1 MADRGGVRLSPWRSC
16 GSGLLAALALGAGA
30 ALASHHPVAP
40 WAVLPCF
47 LAWCALVAWRPALW
61 LFVLPA
67 ALPALNF
74 APWTGWTVVEEFDLL
89 WLGVIAGGYARM
101 AFRRLAPG
109 VRAAQVPLAAR
120 LFGAAAWV
128 FAAASMVAFVLG
140 MSAVKGIPLSLFQG
154 YADPLNAWRVFK
166 SVVMAATLWPLLR
179 HEVRFD
185 PSASVRQLGWGMVGG
200 LAVVSL
206 AVLWERLAYTGLWDF
221 SSRYRTTALFWE
233 MHVGGAAI
241 DAYLA
246 LATPFVVWALWI
258 TRTPLR
264 WAWLAALALLTA
276 YACLT
281 TFSRGV
287 YGAVLGSLLLLVIL
301 MRQHRW
307 PVLRIRW
314 RTLAGIALSVVL
326 VLEVAAVLGLG
337 SYMRERIGSSD
348 QDLDSRRQHWQNGVN
363 LMHGPTDWLFGIGAG
378 RLPAAYAREV
388 PRREFP
394 GDVQFIAP
402 RAAHEVPFVR
412 VLGPRTRSDID
423 GLFALTQRVAL
434 NPDGMRV
441 VTFEARAAVQTDVYV
456 SLCELHL
463 LYPRRCQS
471 AWLRMPPTGSQ
482 WQHGGV
488 VLQGPPLDVGRAWAP
503 RQGVLSVSIFDA
515 GRQIDIRRLGMA
527 GFDRVEHV
535 VNGDFARGMA
545 RWFPSAQ
552 GYYIPW
558 HIDNLWLEVLIERG
572 LFAMLALAVCM
583 VCAVGCLV
591 AAILRR
597 DAASPPIAP
606 FLVASLC
613 GGLCIGLISSVMDVP
628 RVALLLMLL
637 AILSIE
643 ISSVPKEGHALPPA
657 TD

>member
-1 MADRGGVRLSPWRSC
+1 MADRGGIHLLPWRSC
-16 GSGLLAALALGAGA
+16 GSGLLAALALGAGV

-47 LAWCALVAWRPALW
+47 LAWCAVVAWRPALW

-101 AFRRLAPG
+101 AFGRLAPG

-120 LFGAAAWV
+120 MFGAAAWI

-154 YADPLNAWRVFK
+154 YADPLNAWRVSK

-179 HEVRFD
+179 REVRFD
-185 PSASVRQLGWGMVGG
+185 PSASVRRLGWGMVVG

-221 SSRYRTTALFWE
+221 STRYRTTALFWE

-258 TRTPLR
+258 TRTPWR
-264 WAWLAALALLTA
+264 WAVLAVLALLAA

-287 YGAVLGSLLLLVIL
+287 YGAVLGALLLLVLL
-301 MRQHRW
+301 MRWRRW
-307 PVLRIRW
+307 PALRIRW
-314 RTLAGIALSVVL
+314 RVLAGMALSVVL

-348 QDLDSRRQHWQNGVN
+348 QDLDSRRQHWHNGVN
-363 LMHGPTDWLFGIGAG
+363 LMQGPGDWLFGIGAG

-402 RAAHEVPFVR
+402 RAAHEPPFVR

-441 VTFEARAAVQTDVYV
+441 VTFEARTAVQTDVYV

-482 WQHGGV
+482 WKRGGV
-488 VLQGPPLDVGRAWAP
+488 VLQGPPLDVGSVWTP

-527 GFDRVEHV
+527 GLDRVEQL
-535 VNGDFARGMA
+535 VNGDFAQGMA

-552 GYYIPW
+552 GYYVPW

-572 LFAMLALAVCM
+572 LFAMGALAVCM
-583 VCAVGCLV
+583 ACAVGCLV
-591 AAILRR
+591 ATILRR
-597 DAASPPIAP
+597 DAASPEIAP

-628 RVALLLMLL
+628 RVALLMLLL
-637 AILSIE
+637 AILAIE
-643 ISSVPKEGHALPPA
+643 ISAAPKEGRVLPPA
-657 TD
+657 AR

>member
-1 MADRGGVRLSPWRSC
+1 MADRGGFHLRQWRIF
-16 GSGLLAALALGAGA
+16 GSGLLAALALGAGV
-30 ALASHHPVAP
+30 ALASHHPVAS
-40 WAVLPCF
+40 WAVLPAF
-47 LAWCALVAWRPALW
+47 LAWCVVVAWRPALW

-74 APWTGWTVVEEFDLL
+74 APWTGWTVVDEFDLL
-89 WLGVIAGGYARM
+89 WLGVVAGGHART
-101 AFRRLAPG
+101 AFGRLVPSAQPTAAPM
-109 VRAAQVPLAAR
+109 AAR
-120 LFGAAAWV
+120 LFGVAALV
-128 FAAASMVAFVLG
+128 FATASTVAFVLG
-140 MSAVKGIPLSLFQG
+140 VSGGRGASFSLFQG

-179 HEVRFD
+179 REVHLD
-185 PSASVRQLGWGMVGG
+185 PSASVRHLGWGMVVG
-200 LAVVSL
+200 LWVVSL
-206 AVLWERLAYTGLWDF
+206 AVLWERLAYTGMWDF
-221 SSRYRTTALFWE
+221 STRYRTTALFWE

-246 LATPFVVWALWI
+246 LATPFVVWALWV
-258 TRTPLR
+258 TRTPWR
-264 WAWLAALALLTA
+264 WAVLAVLALLAA

-287 YGAVLGSLLLLVIL
+287 YGAVLGALLLLVFL
-301 MRQHRW
+301 MRRRRS
-307 PVLRIRW
+307 PALRIRW
-314 RTLAGIALSVVL
+314 RVLAGIALSVVL

-348 QDLDSRRQHWQNGVN
+348 HDLDGRRQHWQNGVN
-363 LMHGPTDWLFGIGAG
+363 LMQGAGDWLFGIGAG
-378 RLPAAYAREV
+378 RLPSAYAREV

-394 GDVQFIAP
+394 GDVQFVAP
-402 RAAHEVPFVR
+402 RAAHESPFVR

-423 GLFALTQRVAL
+423 GLFALTQRVDL
-434 NPDGMRV
+434 TPGGMRV

-456 SLCELHL
+456 ALCELHL

-471 AWLRMPPTGSQ
+471 AWVRMPPTGTQ
-482 WQHGGV
+482 WTRGAA
-488 VLQGPPLDVGRAWAP
+488 VLQGLPLDAGSAWAP

-527 GFDRVEHV
+527 GLDRVEQL
-535 VNGDFARGMA
+535 VNGDFAQGMA
-545 RWFPSAQ
+545 RWFPAAQ
-552 GYYIPW
+552 GYYVPW

-583 VCAVGCLV
+583 ACAVWYPV
-591 AAILRR
+591 AAVLRR
-597 DAASPPIAP
+597 DVASPPIAP
-606 FLVASLC
+606 FLAASLC

-643 ISSVPKEGHALPPA
+643 ISSVQKEGAAARPVA
-657 TD
+657 G

>member
-1 MADRGGVRLSPWRSC
+1 MIDRGVASLSPWRRC
-16 GSGLLAALALGAGA
+16 GRGALAALAVGAGI
-30 ALASHHPVAP
+30 ALAGHHPVAP
-40 WAVLPCF
+40 WTLLLGF
-47 LAWCALVAWRPALW
+47 LSWCAVVAWRPTLW

-67 ALPALNF
+67 ALPVLNF
-74 APWTGWTVVEEFDLL
+74 APWTGWMVVDEFDLL
-89 WLGVIAGGYARM
+89 WLGVVGGVCARR
-101 AFRRLAPG
+101 ACEGHVPG
-109 VRAAQVPLAAR
+109 VRPVDRPGPAR
-120 LFGAAAWV
+120 TFVAAAWV

-140 MSAVKGIPLSLFQG
+140 LSAVQGGAFSLFQG

-179 HEVRFD
+179 REVQSD
-185 PSASVRQLGWGMVGG
+185 PSVTVRHLGWGMVAG

-221 SSRYRTTALFWE
+221 SSRYRTTALFWD

-264 WAWLAALALLTA
+264 WAVLAALALLTA

-287 YGAVLGSLLLLVIL
+287 YVAVLGALLLLVFL
-301 MRQHRW
+301 MRWRRW
-307 PVLRIRW
+307 PALRIRW
-314 RTLAGIALSVVL
+314 RVLAGIALSVVL
-326 VLEVAAVLGLG
+326 TLEVAAVLGLG
-337 SYMRERIGSSD
+337 SYMRERISSSD
-348 QDLDSRRQHWQNGVN
+348 QDLDSRRQHWQNGLN
-363 LMHGPTDWLFGIGAG
+363 LMHGPADWLFGIGAG
-378 RLPAAYAREV
+378 RLPASYAREV

-394 GDVQFIAP
+394 GDVQFISP
-402 RAAHEVPFVR
+402 QAAQESSFVR

-423 GLFALTQRVAL
+423 GLFALTQRVSL
-434 NPDGMRV
+434 NPGGMRV
-441 VTFEARAAVQTDVYV
+441 VRFEARAAVQTDVYV

-482 WQHGGV
+482 WQPGAV
-488 VLQGPPLDVGRAWAP
+488 VLQGPTLSVGSAWAP
-503 RQGVLSVSIFDA
+503 RQGVFSVSVFDA
-515 GRQIDIRRLGMA
+515 GREIDIRRLSLA
-527 GFDRVEHV
+527 GLNRVEQL
-535 VNGDFARGMA
+535 VNGDFAQGMA

-552 GYYIPW
+552 GYYVPW
-558 HIDNLWLEVLIERG
+558 HIDNLWLELLIERG
-572 LFAMLALAVCM
+572 LFAMVAFAACM
-583 VCAVGCLV
+583 ACAVGCLV

-597 DAASPPIAP
+597 DRAASPIAP
-606 FLVASLC
+606 FLAASLC

-637 AILSIE
+637 AILSVE
-643 ISSVPKEGHALPPA
+643 LGAVPNDRRAVPPA
-657 TD
+657 AG